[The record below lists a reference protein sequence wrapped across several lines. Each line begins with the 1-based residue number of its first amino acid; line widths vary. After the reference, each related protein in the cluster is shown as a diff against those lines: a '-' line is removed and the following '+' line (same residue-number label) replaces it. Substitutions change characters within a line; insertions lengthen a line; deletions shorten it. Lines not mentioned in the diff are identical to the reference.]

1 MPDPTNVFITYSTFT
16 PRSSFRRKRLIR
28 NGIKNF
34 MIIVSSSDHGPLASP
49 PMLEPISSPQKSPAH
64 SSDGAAAPPPLTS
77 AVLAMPRCNVN
88 LVKLGEPRS
97 HIKLLD
103 SIPSIPIP
111 VPPVVSPITVL
122 PSSKTSQDDD
132 EKSTGGVSC
141 NEPLQLCYNV

>member
-1 MPDPTNVFITYSTFT
+1 MSESINVFITYSIAML
-16 PRSSFRRKRLIR
+16 RLSFRRKCLIR
-28 NGIKNF
+28 SGIKNF
-34 MIIVSSSDHGPLASP
+34 MMIVSSSDHGPLASP

-64 SSDGAAAPPPLTS
+64 SSDGAPPPLTS

-141 NEPLQLCYNV
+141 NEPFPLCCSV